1 MSWTLPRFDYLV
13 TYSGAS
19 HVGMVRRNN
28 EDAWAV
34 EPTLGAF
41 VIADGMG
48 GHAHGELAAQIA
60 VSQTLARLR
69 TPDAQATLD
78 AHAAQPS
85 LYTRSAVA
93 ALMEQAVANA
103 DAAVKTSS
111 GHDSSRRG
119 MGCTLD
125 LCVLVGANAFIA
137 HVGDSRAYLAR
148 PSATIQL
155 TNDHTVRSAL
165 MAQGVAT
172 PSEPPNAP
180 AALVNAVGRSGEV
193 KVDDIFV
200 DLCPG
205 DRIVLCTDGVYT
217 ELVEESRLASIAQQG
232 TPEDAALGLV
242 NAAIS
247 HAGKDNATAI
257 VVEVGGRHVQRV
269 PLNKE
274 AAARDFTCA
283 LNSPL
288 LAGLGNEYAAQAL
301 QSAIEVHFPI
311 GARIPRIH
319 AGDRVGYIV
328 LEGSV
333 QTPQGWTMGP
343 GAVIYPEALA
353 GGGRGPQLCVTRE
366 NVRAFRI
373 RADDL
378 REVCAADRNLG
389 AAVYERLARSLARM
403 IG

>member
-1 MSWTLPRFDYLV
+1 MTWTLPRFDYLV

-19 HVGMVRRNN
+19 HVGMVRTNN

-34 EPTLGAF
+34 EPSLGAF

-48 GHAHGELAAQIA
+48 GHSHGELAAQIA
-60 VSQTLARLR
+60 VSQALARLR
-69 TPDAQATLD
+69 APEALATLD
-78 AHAAQPS
+78 AHASQPS
-85 LYTRSAVA
+85 LYTRAAVA
-93 ALMEQAVANA
+93 SLLEQAIENA
-103 DAAVKTSS
+103 DTAVKTSS
-111 GHDSSRRG
+111 GHDSARRG

-125 LCVLVGANAFIA
+125 LCVLVGSNAFIA

-155 TNDHTVRSAL
+155 TNDHTIRSAL

-180 AALVNAVGRSGEV
+180 AALVNAIGRSGEV
-193 KVDDIFV
+193 KAEEIFV

-205 DRIVLCTDGVYT
+205 DRLVLCTDGVYT
-217 ELVEESRLASIAQQG
+217 ELVEEARLAAIVQQG
-232 TPEDAALGLV
+232 SPEDAALGLV

-257 VVEVGGRHVQRV
+257 VVEVGGRHVQRM
-269 PLNKE
+269 PMNKE

-288 LAGLGNEYAAQAL
+288 LAGIGNEYAAQTL
-301 QSAIEVHFPI
+301 QSAIEVSFPI
-311 GARIPRIH
+311 GTRIPRVL

-343 GAVIYPEALA
+343 GALIYPEALA
-353 GGGRGPQLCVTRE
+353 GGGRGPHLCVARE
-366 NVRAFRI
+366 SVRAFRI

-389 AAVYERLARSLARM
+389 AAVYERLARNLARM
-403 IG
+403 LG